1 MPSQSRYT
9 ADMTVISIEPAGL
22 RERKKQRTRDALIDA
37 AFDLFR
43 RKGFDAT
50 TVDEIAESVELSPR
64 TFFRYF
70 ESKEDVALALLN
82 QQYAAVYEAFAARP
96 ADEPVLTALRHAI
109 VQMMRACETGTGGF
123 DAARFSCAQQMV
135 EASPAVHARSLEVC
149 AGRVDEVARHV
160 AARMGVDAATDPRPR
175 LLAAVVT
182 TGVQAAVVAWR
193 EVEPETPMSV
203 LADRALALVEE
214 GLNYPSAA

>member
-1 MPSQSRYT
+1 
-9 ADMTVISIEPAGL
+9 MTVTSIEPAGL
-22 RERKKQRTRDALIDA
+22 RERKKQRTRDALVDA
-37 AFDLFR
+37 AFELFR

-96 ADEPVLTALRHAI
+96 TDEPVLTALRHAV
-109 VQMMRACETGTGGF
+109 VQMMRACETGTSGF
-123 DAARFSCAQQMV
+123 DAARFNCSQQMV

-149 AGRVDEVARHV
+149 AGRVHELARHV
-160 AARMGVDAATDPRPR
+160 AARMGVDADSDPRPR
-175 LLAAVVT
+175 LVAAVVT
-182 TGVQAAVVAWR
+182 TGVQAAVLAWR
-193 EVEPETPMSV
+193 EVAPDTPMSV